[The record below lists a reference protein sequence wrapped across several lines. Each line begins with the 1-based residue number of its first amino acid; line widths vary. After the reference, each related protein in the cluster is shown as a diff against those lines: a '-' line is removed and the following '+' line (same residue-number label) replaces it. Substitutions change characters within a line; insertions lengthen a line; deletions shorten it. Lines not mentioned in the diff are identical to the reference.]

1 MQLSAMGQLSGEG
14 ANVVHSLHA
23 ELVTPP
29 IPPTLS
35 LGQRTVRV
43 FMTDQ
48 AWYDGVTT
56 NHEVTGLLASM
67 SAYHRS

>member
-35 LGQRTVRV
+35 LGQRTVP
-43 FMTDQ
+43 FLS
-48 AWYDGVTT
+48 
-56 NHEVTGLLASM
+56 TGQRTVPTLSLGQRTVPSL
-67 SAYHRS
+67 R